1 MFCFIRVK
9 FFLLS
14 PISLVSKSVFVTKFT
29 CSNLAVKTPSAK
41 CLNSELV
48 I

>member
-1 MFCFIRVK
+1 MFGFIRVK
-9 FFLLS
+9 FLL
-14 PISLVSKSVFVTKFT
+14 IFINLVSKFVFVTKFT